1 MHVPSVSD
9 YKTNRGG
16 EKKKREG
23 KNCIVWKTA
32 PYPIPS
38 PYECKN
44 RISPTSL
51 FLNPNL
57 LFRHHVHGETVLN
70 ESSTTNDLV
79 QLGFNLNSSRQR
91 AIRGK
96 VVQRR
101 RKKPDVARFPR
112 VTESTTAPT
121 RGGGAAV
128 DISGC
133 PCPGRVYTRPPTVS
147 IDIDG
152 ATRNSDGCWRIHRL
166 VVRGTRIVL
175 VAAVKGGNG
184 GCCRVSTCL
193 ASINQWEWHLGEAVG
208 KGDGEEGDAWIER
221 PSDCSTPGRIGGR
234 RRGRGSENGSKT
246 LLMNGVYDGPR

>member
-57 LFRHHVHGETVLN
+57 LFRHHVQGETVLN

-91 AIRGK
+91 AIRGE

-121 RGGGAAV
+121 RGGGRSIYLAV
-128 DISGC
+128 RVLD
-133 PCPGRVYTRPPTVS
+133 VYTRGLQLSLLTLM
-147 IDIDG
+147 G
-152 ATRNSDGCWRIHRL
+152 RQ
-166 VVRGTRIVL
+166 GTAMGV
-175 VAAVKGGNG
+175 GE
-184 GCCRVSTCL
+184 STGW
-193 ASINQWEWHLGEAVG
+193 SSGV
-208 KGDGEEGDAWIER
+208 
-221 PSDCSTPGRIGGR
+221 PG
-234 RRGRGSENGSKT
+234 
-246 LLMNGVYDGPR
+246 LY

>member
-1 MHVPSVSD
+1 MSKERPFL
-9 YKTNRGG
+9 TNLQR
-16 EKKKREG
+16 RT
-23 KNCIVWKTA
+23 ILFSLDSIS
-32 PYPIPS
+32 IPLVNERFEARS
-38 PYECKN
+38 FNAAVKN
-44 RISPTSL
+44 RMLRDSRAL
-51 FLNPNL
+51 PNQ
-57 LFRHHVHGETVLN
+57 
-70 ESSTTNDLV
+70 
-79 QLGFNLNSSRQR
+79 QLH
-91 AIRGK
+91 
-96 VVQRR
+96 
-101 RKKPDVARFPR
+101 PP
-112 VTESTTAPT
+112 
-121 RGGGAAV
+121 GGGGAV

-152 ATRNSDGCWRIHRL
+152 ATRNSDGCWRVHRL

-221 PSDCSTPGRIGGR
+221 PSDCSSPGRIGGR